1 MPCHAS
7 HTAAALASRAV
18 LCHRPQAAA
27 RAIAV
32 CVDRS
37 SRRRQPAAA
46 AAQPA
51 TSQPA
56 QAQATAGSRKQ
67 ASTHPH
73 RLYQA
78 KLVGMRTAT
87 KLLTGAIGMRAAA
100 KVLTGAMLLS
110 TVPHPTE
117 AARRAPDD
125 KDSAIRGAMM
135 GSLVADAL
143 TLGTHYEYD
152 AEKIERFYG
161 GLDRYYAPGEKTGGQ
176 THGVGWGARNFH
188 GGNGNGPPKRAG
200 EQTDYGDYNILV
212 LGARR
217 TCEPFGPG
225 LTL

>member
-1 MPCHAS
+1 
-7 HTAAALASRAV
+7 
-18 LCHRPQAAA
+18 
-27 RAIAV
+27 
-32 CVDRS
+32 
-37 SRRRQPAAA
+37 
-46 AAQPA
+46 
-51 TSQPA
+51 
-56 QAQATAGSRKQ
+56 
-67 ASTHPH
+67 
-73 RLYQA
+73 
-78 KLVGMRTAT
+78 MRTAT

>member
-1 MPCHAS
+1 
-7 HTAAALASRAV
+7 
-18 LCHRPQAAA
+18 
-27 RAIAV
+27 
-32 CVDRS
+32 
-37 SRRRQPAAA
+37 
-46 AAQPA
+46 
-51 TSQPA
+51 
-56 QAQATAGSRKQ
+56 
-67 ASTHPH
+67 
-73 RLYQA
+73 
-78 KLVGMRTAT
+78 MRTAT
-87 KLLTGAIGMRAAA
+87 QL
-100 KVLTGAMLLS
+100 LTGAMLLS

-152 AEKIERFYG
+152 AEKIEKFYG

-188 GGNGNGPPKRAG
+188 GGNGNGPAKRAG

-217 TCEPFGPG
+217 TGNAIGPG
-225 LTL
+225 LTLWHAAVTEHLADTASNPHPFELSEFIPTWQKRLRSWRAWMCTQTRQTLQQVCTAIPGARTHTRIRRTHVSTDPYASNCCTLSMRVRGNS